1 MDSLYQ
7 EIAQVFND
15 NKSVFTDAGLPAVR
29 QVDIYMG
36 QPDSPEDFEIFLPA
50 VFVDWSITPGGVGEE
65 DLLQLDFHVVQ
76 DPGARSENF
85 SDRLTESMEYI
96 LLLKKVKY
104 LVNRLRSDTSTPL
117 TYNGERPRVTP
128 YFKYHIA
135 SYKCLIDTDEGSI
148 IRSTST
154 DAEPENV
161 NISKGTIRK
170 YNTPTTASDLIDTF
184 KA

>member
-1 MDSLYQ
+1 MDKLY
-7 EIAQVFND
+7 EKIAEVFN
-15 NKSVFTDAGLPAVR
+15 NNASVFTNAGLPAVR

-96 LLLKKVKY
+96 LINKKVKY

-128 YFKYHIA
+128 YFKYHVL

-148 IRSTST
+148 IRTTST
-154 DAEPENV
+154 DAEPEG
-161 NISKGTIRK
+161 ISLSKGKIKT
-170 YNTPTTASDLIDTF
+170 YDPPEASADLIDTY
-184 KA
+184 